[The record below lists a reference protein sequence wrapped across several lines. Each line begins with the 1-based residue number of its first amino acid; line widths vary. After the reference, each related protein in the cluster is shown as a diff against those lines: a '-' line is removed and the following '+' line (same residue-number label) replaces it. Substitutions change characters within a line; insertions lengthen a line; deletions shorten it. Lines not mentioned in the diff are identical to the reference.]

1 MSVRP
6 YSHLTDVVPRTIITT
21 LACYRAYLQAG
32 EFPLPEAAYLAR
44 GPVARAVFL
53 SSVLVRRE
61 LYLFLVLQR

>member
-1 MSVRP
+1 MSVRL

-44 GPVARAVFL
+44 GPIARAVFL
-53 SSVLVRRE
+53 SSA
-61 LYLFLVLQR
+61 